1 MTMNAAPPGWEAHK
15 TTWRVDG
22 WIIDPE
28 REDRI
33 PATIA
38 EMIARAMPTFRSN
51 RGVADVRARMRIRHR
66 MLYRHLK
73 TFGHGS

>member
-1 MTMNAAPPGWEAHK
+1 MKAAPPGWEAHK

-28 REDRI
+28 DQDRV
-33 PATIA
+33 PTSVAETTATAI
-38 EMIARAMPTFRSN
+38 PTFRSN
-51 RGVADVRARMRIRHR
+51 RGVAGARARMRIRHR

-73 TFGHGS
+73 TCGHGS